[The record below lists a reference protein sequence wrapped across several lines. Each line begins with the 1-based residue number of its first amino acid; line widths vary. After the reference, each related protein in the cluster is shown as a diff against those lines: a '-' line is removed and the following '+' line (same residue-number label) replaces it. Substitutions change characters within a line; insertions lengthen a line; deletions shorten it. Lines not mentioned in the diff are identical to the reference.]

1 MMGTLY
7 SSLIFN
13 IYTTS
18 MSNLTTHT
26 NTNRIGITLPGD
38 VIEKIDTQRG
48 DIARS
53 RYILRLIES
62 SLKHK
67 EVK

>member
-1 MMGTLY
+1 
-7 SSLIFN
+7 
-13 IYTTS
+13 
-18 MSNLTTHT
+18 MSNLISHT

-38 VIEKIDTQRG
+38 VIAEIDIKRG

-53 RYILRLIES
+53 RYILRLIET
-62 SLKHK
+62 SLKNK